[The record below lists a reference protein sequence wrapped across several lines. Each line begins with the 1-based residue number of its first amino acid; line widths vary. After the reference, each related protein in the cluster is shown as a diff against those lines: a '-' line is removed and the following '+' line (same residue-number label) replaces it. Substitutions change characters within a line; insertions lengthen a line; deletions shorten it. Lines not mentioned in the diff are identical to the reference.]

1 MIFHSYPK
9 RQIRDGERTHQNLR
23 VVSVRCKQRQ
33 SRKEHPYTIR
43 FLPPNVIPRSPLLMD
58 RLVEVIGNASSPG
71 KVDVEEACEALACI
85 DLRTARK
92 HLRYLFT
99 IIPRISI
106 LAGRLAATLETSTS
120 SELVPPGT
128 GPLEVLAL
136 VWFRFLET
144 AKLLFGLDRARR
156 LDDLL
161 WLAPGIGRSLTA
173 PTGRVSE
180 PRFVHD
186 TS

>member
-1 MIFHSYPK
+1 
-9 RQIRDGERTHQNLR
+9 
-23 VVSVRCKQRQ
+23 
-33 SRKEHPYTIR
+33 
-43 FLPPNVIPRSPLLMD
+43 MD
-58 RLVEVIGNASSPG
+58 RLVEVIGNARSPG
-71 KVDVEEACEALACI
+71 KVDLEQACEALACV

-99 IIPRISI
+99 VAPVVST
-106 LAGRLAATLETSTS
+106 LAGRLAATLETSMGG
-120 SELVPPGT
+120 ERGAPGT

-136 VWFRFLET
+136 VWSRFLET
-144 AKLLFGLDRARR
+144 ARSVFGLDRARR

-161 WLAPGIGRSLTA
+161 WLAPGIGRSLVA

-180 PRFVHD
+180 PRFAHD